1 MNRARRESLNCL
13 NADKETLEFFAH
25 QEQTRPSPDPSQP
38 EIFPGIGNSSGSGGS
53 NNNNNSRGGLFRNR
67 SKSLVYGMTWAQAM
81 NGRAVKPSDI
91 VGVVNADDASWQG
104 FWSNEGGGSSPG
116 IASGSGALD
125 EPILEE
131 HRLHNRGALDSGL
144 GVVGGGGGG
153 GGVSVGDPGLIKA
166 ATMMQ
171 LPAVQIMP
179 DTPRMTPQTWEDTLE
194 RSIRSIVSI
203 TANHVRSFDTE
214 TSGAYSATG
223 FLVDAERGIILTNRH
238 VVSPAPILAL
248 AILSNYEEVE
258 LRPIYRDPVH
268 DFGFM
273 QFDTSKVR
281 FMKLNEIPLSPERA
295 RVGLEIRVVGN
306 DAGEKLSILAGTLA
320 RLDRQAP
327 DYGQGEYNDFN
338 TFYLQAASSTSG
350 GSSGSPV
357 LDIEG
362 HAVAL
367 NAGGAS
373 KASASYYLPLDRVK
387 RALKYIQAGQ
397 QVPRGT
403 LQTDFEYFPYDELRR
418 LGLNISMEE
427 QIRQHFPNETG
438 MLVVKSVLPKGPAA
452 DQLTPGDIVIRC
464 NNQPIAN
471 FIQLFSVVDDAVNQQ
486 ITLTVVRGSNAQ
498 LLTFSFMV
506 QDLHSITPDR
516 FVEVGGGVV
525 NELSYQLAHSY
536 GQPCGGVYVATSG
549 HMLASA
555 SAWRKSII
563 IAVNNIPTP
572 NLDAFIYAI
581 STLPDGAR
589 VPIRFYTLQK
599 AFKEKIMIMHVDRH
613 WHRCRVAV
621 RNDKTGLWD
630 FSDLPPPPPSQP
642 YAPATAIYPRINPS
656 LHPAPVL
663 MPSFV
668 AVDFHLPFLVDGMK
682 ATQFYGT
689 GLVVSTNPPLVV
701 CDRDTIPISIGD
713 IFVTFA
719 NSVIIPGRLVYL
731 HPHYNFVVL
740 TYDSDLLA
748 DTPIMPATF
757 SDKPL
762 TQGDECYLVGVGTDQ
777 SPVIKKTTVSNV
789 GNIGTRECSPPRWR
803 AMNVEGIKID
813 DTVGTQGGVLSDGDG
828 KVQALWVNY
837 SSQDEKGNDIT
848 FMSGLD
854 ISVVKMVIEPFM
866 RGEYPKLRA
875 LDVEFWTMRI
885 AAARSLGL
893 TDQWVQRI
901 ESDPTSKHSLLYVLS
916 LLDGTTPCGQMLKV
930 GDIVLE
936 LEGKVATGMKDLE
949 RARGVDAVQ
958 MTVLREGKE
967 IRLTV
972 PTVPLLGTDTNRIIA
987 WAGALI
993 QMPYKAV
1000 LEQVSNI
1007 PTGVYVSCTLY
1018 GSPASTA
1025 LRPGVWITEVG
1036 GIPVANLDEFLE
1048 AVHRHEKRVVRSHQ
1062 GSVCEVALKRLS
1074 MGNFGH
1080 KRVSA
1085 TAMQIQHML
1094 SQHEGMAP
1102 LTQLP
1107 HYNQAVVNQGLGVF
1121 DSSITDNSAA
1131 PLTEEPSSIVPAGD
1145 EGSQPFPVV
1154 QQTTQSVDA
1163 GVMMPKELP
1172 EAHMQAEDQVQT
1184 GTVPALSSTPSS
1196 PPMSSDDAAQ
1206 SQGYVRIKIQ
1216 ARNGTV
1222 SVIAMKLDP
1231 IYWST
1236 TQLLPDPDSVSGW
1249 KMYDVV

>member
-13 NADKETLEFFAH
+13 NADKETLEYFAA
-25 QEQTRPSPDPSQP
+25 QEQTRPSPEPVNP
-38 EIFPGIGNSSGSGGS
+38 E
-53 NNNNNSRGGLFRNR
+53 RGTGPTGRNR
-67 SKSLVYGMTWAQAM
+67 SKSLAYGLTWAQAM
-81 NGRAVKPSDI
+81 NGRALTPAEI
-91 VGVVNADDASWQG
+91 FGITNADEAGWQG
-104 FWSNEGGGSSPG
+104 PWVNVNNISNISANNAGAGGETGDK
-116 IASGSGALD
+116 GAGD
-125 EPILEE
+125 INSVGGQF
-131 HRLHNRGALDSGL
+131 RLHHHQGSLLDNGL
-144 GVVGGGGGG
+144 GGGGGSIG
-153 GGVSVGDPGLIKA
+153 APVGYNNKA
-166 ATMMQ
+166 VAAISN
-171 LPAVQIMP
+171 PVGIP
-179 DTPRMTPQTWEDTLE
+179 PPIGISSDTPKLATVTWETTLE

-223 FLVDAERGIILTNRH
+223 FLVDAKNGIILTNRH

-248 AILSNYEEVE
+248 AVLSNYEEVE

-273 QFDTSKVR
+273 QFDITKVR
-281 FMKLNEIPLSPERA
+281 FMKLEEIPLSPERA

-327 DYGQGEYNDFN
+327 EYGQGEYNDFN

-373 KASASYYLPLDRVK
+373 KASASYYLPLDRIK
-387 RALKYIQAGQ
+387 RALKYVQQGQ
-397 QVPRGT
+397 TVPRGT
-403 LQTDFEYFPYDELRR
+403 LQTDFNYFPYDELRR
-418 LGLNISMEE
+418 LGLKISMEE
-427 QIRQHFPNETG
+427 QIRKRFPNETG

-452 DQLTPGDIVIRC
+452 DRLIPGDIVIQC
-464 NNQPIAN
+464 NDTPIAN
-471 FIQLFSVVDDAVNQQ
+471 FIQLFTIIDDAVDQA
-486 ITLTVVRGSNAQ
+486 ITLTVVRGSNSQ
-498 LLTFSFMV
+498 LLTFDFVV
-506 QDLHSITPDR
+506 QNLHSITPDR

-536 GQPCGGVYVATSG
+536 GQACGGVYVATSG

-563 IAVNNIPTP
+563 AAVNNIPTP
-572 NLDAFIYAI
+572 NLDAFVKAI

-613 WHRCRVAV
+613 WHKCRIAV

-630 FSDLPPPPPSQP
+630 FSDLPPPPPSKP
-642 YAPATAIYPRINPS
+642 YAPATAIYPKINPA
-656 LHPAPVL
+656 LHPAPII

-668 AVDFHLPFLVDGMK
+668 AIDFHLPFLVDGMK

-713 IFVTFA
+713 IFITFA
-719 NSVIIPGRLVYL
+719 NSVIIPGRLVYI

-740 TYDSDLLA
+740 TYDATLLA
-748 DTPIMPATF
+748 DTPVKIATF
-757 SDKPL
+757 STKSL
-762 TQGDECYLVGVGTDQ
+762 MQGDECYLVGVGTDQ

-803 AMNVEGIKID
+803 AMNVEGIKVD
-813 DTVGTQGGVLSDGDG
+813 DPVGTQGGVLCDSEGL
-828 KVQALWVNY
+828 VQALWVNY
-837 SSQDEKGNDIT
+837 SSQDEKGSDIT

-854 ISVVKMVIEPFM
+854 VECVTQVIEPFK
-866 RGEYPKLRA
+866 RGEYPRLRG

-893 TDQWVQRI
+893 ADEWVRRI

-916 LLDGTTPCGQMLKV
+916 LLDATSPCSQMLKV
-930 GDIVLE
+930 GDIILE
-936 LEGKVATGMKDLE
+936 LEGRVATGMKDLE
-949 RARGVDAVQ
+949 RARSVESVN
-958 MTVLREGKE
+958 MTVLREGRE
-967 IRLTV
+967 IKLVV
-972 PTVPLLGTDTNRIIA
+972 PTVPLLGTDTNRIVA

-1000 LEQVSNI
+1000 LEQVSNV
-1007 PTGVYVSCTLY
+1007 PQGVYVSCTLY

-1025 LRPGVWITEVG
+1025 LRPGVWITEIDGV
-1036 GIPVANLDEFLE
+1036 PVSNLDEFLD
-1048 AVHRHEKRVVRSHQ
+1048 AVHRHENKVVRSRQ
-1062 GSVCEVALKRLS
+1062 GSVCEVGLKRLS
-1074 MGNFGH
+1074 QAYGS
-1080 KRVSA
+1080 KRLSNSVLANNHMLAHPEGLPLFTSTQNAPAPSAPAPSAPVSDSVPLCAPAPSQAQAAANIAA
-1085 TAMQIQHML
+1085 TAMSDADIHPFERVPGSAPSQVPPRTESPIQYPIL
-1094 SQHEGMAP
+1094 QSP
-1102 LTQLP
+1102 T
-1107 HYNQAVVNQGLGVF
+1107 V
-1121 DSSITDNSAA
+1121 DNND
-1131 PLTEEPSSIVPAGD
+1131 EAGP
-1145 EGSQPFPVV
+1145 GN
-1154 QQTTQSVDA
+1154 
-1163 GVMMPKELP
+1163 
-1172 EAHMQAEDQVQT
+1172 
-1184 GTVPALSSTPSS
+1184 
-1196 PPMSSDDAAQ
+1196 SDDAAQ

-1249 KMYDVV
+1249 KMVDVL

>member
-13 NADKETLEFFAH
+13 NADKEALTSYAR
-25 QEQTRPSPDPSQP
+25 QEQSQPSPILHSAEQFPLPS
-38 EIFPGIGNSSGSGGS
+38 N
-53 NNNNNSRGGLFRNR
+53 RNR
-67 SKSLVYGMTWAQAM
+67 SKSLAYGLTWAQAM
-81 NGRAVKPSDI
+81 NGRAVNPTDMFGILNNDES
-91 VGVVNADDASWQG
+91 SWQG
-104 FWSNEGGGSSPG
+104 PWVAPGSSISTRQTTSPEGQEENLLNNRLPGANFSGGGGSSGPTMVL
-116 IASGSGALD
+116 ASGVANAMIPQAIGIVPD
-125 EPILEE
+125 
-131 HRLHNRGALDSGL
+131 
-144 GVVGGGGGG
+144 
-153 GGVSVGDPGLIKA
+153 
-166 ATMMQ
+166 
-171 LPAVQIMP
+171 
-179 DTPRMTPQTWEDTLE
+179 DTPKLGAQTWETTLE

-223 FLVDAERGIILTNRH
+223 FLVDAKRGIILSNRH

-258 LRPIYRDPVH
+258 LKPIYRDPVH

-273 QFDTSKVR
+273 QFDTSKVK
-281 FMKLNEIPLSPERA
+281 FMHLEEIPLSPERA
-295 RVGLEIRVVGN
+295 RVGLDIRVVGN
-306 DAGEKLSILAGTLA
+306 DAGEKLSILAGTIA

-327 DYGQGEYNDFN
+327 EYGQGEYNDFN

-387 RALKYIQAGQ
+387 RALKYIQEGEH
-397 QVPRGT
+397 VPRGT
-403 LQTDFEYFPYDELRR
+403 LQTAFDYLPYDELRR
-418 LGLNISMEE
+418 LGLKFSMEE
-427 QIRQHFPNETG
+427 QIRQKFPNETG
-438 MLVVKSVLPKGPAA
+438 MLVVKTVLPKGPAA
-452 DQLTPGDIVIRC
+452 EQLIPGDIIIQC
-464 NNQPIAN
+464 NNEPIAN
-471 FIQLFSVVDDAVNQQ
+471 FIHLFSVLDDSVNQPLS
-486 ITLTVVRGSNAQ
+486 LTVVRGSNSK
-498 LLTFSFMV
+498 LLTFTFTV

-563 IAVNNIPTP
+563 VAVNSIPTP
-572 NLDAFIYAI
+572 NLDAFINAI
-581 STLPDGAR
+581 GSLPDGAR

-613 WHRCRVAV
+613 WHKCRLAI
-621 RNDKTGLWD
+621 RNDNTGLWD
-630 FSDLPPPPPSQP
+630 FTDLPPPPPSRP
-642 YAPATAIYPRINPS
+642 YAPATAIYPTINES
-656 LHPAPVL
+656 LHPAPVI

-668 AVDFHLPFLVDGMK
+668 AIDFHLPFLVDGMK

-689 GLVVSTNPPLVV
+689 GLVVSTNPPLIV

-731 HPHYNFVVL
+731 HPFYNFVVL
-740 TYDSDLLA
+740 TYDTALLA
-748 DTPIMPATF
+748 DTPVKAATF

-803 AMNVEGIKID
+803 AMNVEGIKVD
-813 DTVGTQGGVLSDGDG
+813 DPVGTQGGVLCDNDGNI
-828 KVQALWVNY
+828 QALWVNY

-854 ISVVKMVIEPFM
+854 VSCVKTVTEPFM
-866 RGEYPKLRA
+866 RGEYPKLRT

-893 TDQWVQRI
+893 TDAWVQRI
-901 ESDPTSKHSLLYVLS
+901 ESDSSSKHQLLYVLS
-916 LLDGTTPCGQMLKV
+916 LLDTSTPCSQMLKV

-936 LEGKVATGMKDLE
+936 LEGQVATSMKDLD
-949 RARGVDAVQ
+949 RARAVDQVNL
-958 MTVLREGKE
+958 TVLREGAEVK
-967 IRLTV
+967 LVV
-972 PTVPLLGTDTNRIIA
+972 PTVPMLGTDTNRILA

-1000 LEQVSNI
+1000 LEQVSNV
-1007 PTGVYVSCTLY
+1007 PQGVYVSCTLY

-1025 LRPGVWITEVG
+1025 LRPGVWITEVD
-1036 GIPVANLDEFLE
+1036 GIPVSNLDEFLD
-1048 AVHRHEKRVVRSHQ
+1048 AVHHHENKVVRSRQ
-1062 GSVCEVALKRLS
+1062 GSVCEFALKRLS
-1074 MGNFGH
+1074 LVYGNGSSQNGSN
-1080 KRVSA
+1080 KRLSA
-1085 TAMQIQHML
+1085 TVMQQQHLMA
-1094 SQHEGMAP
+1094 HPEGIPHQQGAISAP
-1102 LTQLP
+1102 TAPIAGDTLHP
-1107 HYNQAVVNQGLGVF
+1107 HDHGPTVQAHA
-1121 DSSITDNSAA
+1121 AA
-1131 PLTEEPSSIVPAGD
+1131 PASPTLNIP
-1145 EGSQPFPVV
+1145 
-1154 QQTTQSVDA
+1154 
-1163 GVMMPKELP
+1163 
-1172 EAHMQAEDQVQT
+1172 
-1184 GTVPALSSTPSS
+1184 STPGS
-1196 PPMSSDDAAQ
+1196 PNVDQDDDAAQ

-1216 ARNGTV
+1216 ARNGNV

-1236 TQLLPDPDSVSGW
+1236 TQLLPDPESVSGW
-1249 KMYDVV
+1249 KMIDVI

>member
-13 NADKETLEFFAH
+13 NADKETLEFFAS
-25 QEQTRPSPDPSQP
+25 QEQTRPSPDIAQQ
-38 EIFPGIGNSSGSGGS
+38 EKFTGSGGPS
-53 NNNNNSRGGLFRNR
+53 GRNR
-67 SKSLVYGMTWAQAM
+67 SKSLAYGLTWAQAM
-81 NGRAVKPSDI
+81 NGRAVTPSDMFGI
-91 VGVVNADDASWQG
+91 NNADESSWQG
-104 FWSNEGGGSSPG
+104 PWVNTSGNSSANTVSGNGG
-116 IASGSGALD
+116 AGAGGEAGEKGGD
-125 EPILEE
+125 PY
-131 HRLHNRGALDSGL
+131 RLHHHHQGTLLDSGL
-144 GVVGGGGGG
+144 GGGGGSIGAPIG
-153 GGVSVGDPGLIKA
+153 NNGKSIAAVPSGIPSAVGI
-166 ATMMQ
+166 
-171 LPAVQIMP
+171 VP
-179 DTPRMTPQTWEDTLE
+179 DTPKLAAMTWESTLE
-194 RSIRSIVSI
+194 KSIRSIVSI

-223 FLVDAERGIILTNRH
+223 FLVDAKNGIILTNRH

-258 LRPIYRDPVH
+258 LKPIYRDPVH

-273 QFDTSKVR
+273 QFDISKVR
-281 FMKLNEIPLSPERA
+281 FMQLEEITLSPERA

-327 DYGQGEYNDFN
+327 EYGQGEYNDFN

-387 RALKYIQAGQ
+387 RALTYVQNGQ

-403 LQTDFEYFPYDELRR
+403 LQTDFDYFPYDELRR
-418 LGLNISMEE
+418 LGLKISMEE
-427 QIRQHFPNETG
+427 QIRLQFPNETG
-438 MLVVKSVLPKGPAA
+438 MLVVKTVLPKGPAA
-452 DQLTPGDIVIRC
+452 DQLIPGDIVIQC
-464 NNQPIAN
+464 NGQPIAN
-471 FIQLFSVVDDAVNQQ
+471 FIQLFTVIDDSVGQ
-486 ITLTVVRGSNAQ
+486 TLSLTVVRGSNSKM
-498 LLTFSFMV
+498 LTFEFVV

-563 IAVNNIPTP
+563 VAVNNIPTP
-572 NLDAFIYAI
+572 NLDSFIQAL

-613 WHRCRVAV
+613 WHKCRLAI

-630 FSDLPPPPPSQP
+630 FTDLPPPPPSQP
-642 YAPATAIYPRINPS
+642 YAPATAIYPTINAA
-656 LHPAPVL
+656 LHPAPII

-668 AVDFHLPFLVDGMK
+668 AIDFHLPFLVDGMK

-689 GLVVSTNPPLVV
+689 GLVVSINPPLVV

-713 IFVTFA
+713 IFITFA

-740 TYDSDLLA
+740 TYDSALLA
-748 DTPIMPATF
+748 DTPVKPATF
-757 SDKPL
+757 STKPL

-803 AMNVEGIKID
+803 AMNVEGIKVD
-813 DTVGTQGGVLSDGDG
+813 DPVGTQGGVLCDADGL
-828 KVQALWVNY
+828 VQALWVNY

-854 ISVVKMVIEPFM
+854 VECVTQVIEPFM

-893 TDQWVQRI
+893 TDEWVQKI
-901 ESDPTSKHSLLYVLS
+901 ESDPNSKHSLLYVLS
-916 LLDGTTPCGQMLKV
+916 LLDTSTPCSQMLKV

-936 LEGKVATGMKDLE
+936 LAGRVATGMKDLE
-949 RARGVDAVQ
+949 RARGVESVT
-958 MTVLREGKE
+958 MTVLREGQE
-967 IRLTV
+967 ICLNV
-972 PTVPLLGTDTNRIIA
+972 PTVPLIGTDTNRILA

-1000 LEQVSNI
+1000 LEQVSNV
-1007 PTGVYVSCTLY
+1007 PQGVYVSCTLY

-1025 LRPGVWITEVG
+1025 LRPGVWITEVD
-1036 GIPVANLDEFLE
+1036 GIPVADLDEFLD
-1048 AVHRHEKRVVRSHQ
+1048 AVHHHENKVVRSRQ

-1074 MGNFGH
+1074 LTYGS
-1080 KRVSA
+1080 KRLSSTVLNNQHLLA
-1085 TAMQIQHML
+1085 HPEALPCGAPTQPPAQAQTASLDGTDVH
-1094 SQHEGMAP
+1094 
-1102 LTQLP
+1102 P
-1107 HYNQAVVNQGLGVF
+1107 H
-1121 DSSITDNSAA
+1121 DAA
-1131 PLTEEPSSIVPAGD
+1131 PAPVEHTEEPLSIP
-1145 EGSQPFPVV
+1145 
-1154 QQTTQSVDA
+1154 QSPTL
-1163 GVMMPKELP
+1163 GN
-1172 EAHMQAEDQVQT
+1172 
-1184 GTVPALSSTPSS
+1184 
-1196 PPMSSDDAAQ
+1196 SDDAAQ

-1236 TQLLPDPDSVSGW
+1236 TQLLPDPESVSGW
-1249 KMYDVV
+1249 KMVDVL

>member
-1 MNRARRESLNCL
+1 MDQSLACSEGSIFADMNRARRESLNCL
-13 NADKETLEFFAH
+13 KADKETLEFFARL
-25 QEQTRPSPDPSQP
+25 EQTRPSPDPDNI
-38 EIFPGIGNSSGSGGS
+38 ENMEGNYRTLP
-53 NNNNNSRGGLFRNR
+53 RGR
-67 SKSLVYGMTWAQAM
+67 SKSLAHGLTWAQAM
-81 NGRAVKPSDI
+81 NGRAVNPSEMFGIGILNSD
-91 VGVVNADDASWQG
+91 GSSWQG
-104 FWSNEGGGSSPG
+104 SPGSALNTASEDGGGT
-116 IASGSGALD
+116 SGSHQYRHID
-125 EPILEE
+125 DDDPNDQE
-131 HRLHNRGALDSGL
+131 HRLHNRGTLLDVDLS
-144 GVVGGGGGG
+144 GGGGPSF
-153 GGVSVGDPGLIKA
+153 VIDNKDIKA
-166 ATMMQ
+166 VGEATPQ
-171 LPAVQIMP
+171 LIGVAP
-179 DTPRMTPQTWEDTLE
+179 DTPRMTTRTWETTLE
-194 RSIRSIVSI
+194 KSIRSIVSI

-223 FLVDAERGIILTNRH
+223 FLVDAKRGIILTNRH

-258 LRPIYRDPVH
+258 LKPIYRDPVH

-273 QFDTSKVR
+273 QFDISKVR
-281 FMKLNEIPLSPERA
+281 FMQLEEIPLSPEKA

-320 RLDRQAP
+320 RLDRKAP
-327 DYGQGEYNDFN
+327 EYGQGEYNDFN

-387 RALKYIQAGQ
+387 RALKFIQAGES
-397 QVPRGT
+397 VPRGT

-418 LGLNISMEE
+418 LGLRLSMEE
-427 QIRQHFPNETG
+427 RIRKRFPDETG
-438 MLVVKSVLPKGPAA
+438 MLVVKTVLPKGPAA
-452 DQLTPGDIVIRC
+452 DQLIPGDIVIQC
-464 NNQPIAN
+464 NSQPIAN
-471 FIQLFSVVDDAVNQQ
+471 FIQLFSIVDDAVGQEL
-486 ITLTVVRGSNAQ
+486 TLTVVRGSSSR
-498 LLTFSFMV
+498 LLTFTFTV

-563 IAVNNIPTP
+563 VAVNNIPTP
-572 NLDAFIYAI
+572 NLDAFIHAI

-613 WHRCRVAV
+613 WHKCRVAV

-630 FSDLPPPPPSQP
+630 FTDLPPPPPSKP
-642 YAPATAIYPRINPS
+642 YNPATAIYPTINAA

-668 AVDFHLPFLVDGMK
+668 AIDFHLPFLVDGMK

-713 IFVTFA
+713 IFITFA

-740 TYDSDLLA
+740 TYDSALLA
-748 DTPIMPATF
+748 NTPVKAAAF
-757 SDKPL
+757 SDKQL

-813 DTVGTQGGVLSDGDG
+813 DPVGTQGGVLCNNEGE
-828 KVQALWVNY
+828 VQALWVNY

-854 ISVVKMVIEPFM
+854 ISAVKIVLEPLM

-893 TDQWVQRI
+893 TDAWVQKI
-901 ESDPTSKHSLLYVLS
+901 ESDPNSKHSLLYVLS
-916 LLDGTTPCGQMLKV
+916 LLDSTSPCSQMLRV
-930 GDIVLE
+930 GDIILE
-936 LEGKVATGMKDLE
+936 LEGKVATGMSDLE
-949 RARGVDAVQ
+949 RARNLESVQ
-958 MTVLREGKE
+958 M
-967 IRLTV
+967 
-972 PTVPLLGTDTNRIIA
+972 
-987 WAGALI
+987 
-993 QMPYKAV
+993 
-1000 LEQVSNI
+1000 
-1007 PTGVYVSCTLY
+1007 
-1018 GSPASTA
+1018 
-1025 LRPGVWITEVG
+1025 
-1036 GIPVANLDEFLE
+1036 
-1048 AVHRHEKRVVRSHQ
+1048 
-1062 GSVCEVALKRLS
+1062 
-1074 MGNFGH
+1074 
-1080 KRVSA
+1080 
-1085 TAMQIQHML
+1085 
-1094 SQHEGMAP
+1094 
-1102 LTQLP
+1102 
-1107 HYNQAVVNQGLGVF
+1107 
-1121 DSSITDNSAA
+1121 
-1131 PLTEEPSSIVPAGD
+1131 
-1145 EGSQPFPVV
+1145 
-1154 QQTTQSVDA
+1154 
-1163 GVMMPKELP
+1163 
-1172 EAHMQAEDQVQT
+1172 
-1184 GTVPALSSTPSS
+1184 
-1196 PPMSSDDAAQ
+1196 
-1206 SQGYVRIKIQ
+1206 
-1216 ARNGTV
+1216 
-1222 SVIAMKLDP
+1222 
-1231 IYWST
+1231 
-1236 TQLLPDPDSVSGW
+1236 
-1249 KMYDVV
+1249 